1 MNANHRPS
9 LLSSNVFVKS
19 ARVESRDQGE
29 DTFRL
34 FRRFSPRSILIR
46 GERRRIKGA
55 KPTGRGWNFD
65 FYCRRRTK
73 VAKSRTKGGKR
84 GHGIAGCIVLQTRIK
99 RNEIEPELRDREL
112 PRNAKFV
119 RAALRESARLDDAFD
134 PVEGSARTARA
145 RFDYKSGN
153 DLKFSMLLPRESFPR
168 NFHDSLLLLVTD
180 CHELAINERYESVWP
195 TTAECD
201 SAYLGNFNIVFWIL
215 YRDTTPCE
223 SILNPLPC
231 DLSFNI
237 ACHKRQQGHTCGQES
252 WCNDIH
258 LVSF

>member
-19 ARVESRDQGE
+19 ARVEFRDQGE

-112 PRNAKFV
+112 PRTQSLF
-119 RAALRESARLDDAFD
+119 ARRCANRHDSMTLSTRSKA
-134 PVEGSARTARA
+134 PQA

-223 SILNPLPC
+223 KC
-231 DLSFNI
+231 
-237 ACHKRQQGHTCGQES
+237 
-252 WCNDIH
+252 
-258 LVSF
+258 